1 MTLEEKE
8 MTLSSPALNT
18 YHARTDLGRYGD
30 NGLLLFALQMGL
42 AIEDIDTVAALA
54 LTDGSDDKKCDL
66 VYVDLVNGRA
76 VLAQGYF
83 SSKPRDS
90 APANKASDLN
100 TAAAWLLG
108 ASEVQLPERLRP
120 ARNELHEALRT
131 AQIRRLEV
139 WYVHNLPES
148 KNVQDELDR
157 AGATARA
164 LLKERFPDCSIEDVV
179 ALEVGITTLDRW
191 YATSQVPILVTDEI
205 AVPGSPGFSESGDS
219 WDAYCT
225 SVPASWLTEMFS
237 RYGTGLFSAN
247 VRDYLGSIN
256 SDANINNNIKQTAEN
271 APSRFFAYNNGLT
284 ILVNDLQT
292 PESNG
297 APLTIRGI
305 SIVNGAQTT
314 GALANSKATDVAL
327 GEARVLTRFVKCADQ
342 RVIREIIQYNNSQ
355 NKIEAADFR
364 SNDKIQERL
373 RQEFG
378 LIPDAEYRGGR
389 RGSEKDIIERRPN
402 LIPTQTAAQ
411 AIAAFHGQPNIAYN
425 ETRRIWSSDEVYSQI
440 FPEFITA
447 RHALFCFSLLKA
459 IEEAKF
465 DLTQIASGQRTKV
478 QTAQI
483 DFLRKRG
490 STFLVTTAVS
500 SCLETVLDRAIVD
513 SWRLRFTP
521 NLSAKDAVSQ
531 WRPVLIPLLSFVDQ
545 LEDALTGYL
554 KNNEKTNSSLTRFQ
568 RLVHATRNAIGTDAF
583 AEFSAG
589 VTDNAG

>member
-1 MTLEEKE
+1 MPST
-8 MTLSSPALNT
+8 SPALTT
-18 YHARTDLGRYGD
+18 YKSRTDLSKYGD

-42 AIEDIDTVAALA
+42 AVEDIDSVAALA

-66 VYVDLVNGRA
+66 VYVDLTNGRA
-76 VLAQGYF
+76 IIAQGYI
-83 SSKPRDS
+83 STKAKAS

-108 ASEVQLPERLRP
+108 ADERQLPERLRP
-120 ARNELHEALRT
+120 ARNELHESLRT
-131 AQIRRLEV
+131 GQVRRLEV

-148 KNVQDELDR
+148 ANVQQELDR
-157 AGATARA
+157 AAATARA
-164 LLKERFPDCSIEDVV
+164 LLRERYPDNVLDDVV
-179 ALEVGITTLDRW
+179 AVEVGVATLDRW
-191 YATSQVPILVTDEI
+191 YATSQIPILVTDEI
-205 AVPGSPGFSESGDS
+205 TVPASAGFSETGDA
-219 WDAYCT
+219 WNAFCT
-225 SVPASWLTEMFS
+225 SVPASWLTEMFEK
-237 RYGTGLFSAN
+237 YGTNLFSAN

-256 SDANINNNIKQTAEN
+256 SDANINNNIKQTAEIT
-271 APSRFFAYNNGLT
+271 PGRFFAYNNGLT
-284 ILVNDLQT
+284 ILVNDL
-292 PESNG
+292 
-297 APLTIRGI
+297 APPASTDISFIIRGM

-314 GALANSKATDVAL
+314 GALASSKASSKAL

-373 RQEFG
+373 RQEFS

-389 RGSEKDIIERRPN
+389 RGSEKDVIERRPN

-425 ETRRIWSSDEVYSQI
+425 ETRRIWSSDEVYSQT

-447 RHALFCFSLLKA
+447 RHVLFCYSLLKA

-465 DLTQIASGQRTKV
+465 DLTKTPSNQRTKL
-478 QTAQI
+478 QTTQV

-490 STFLVTTAVS
+490 STFLVATAVS
-500 SCLETVLDRAIVD
+500 SCLETILDRPIVD
-513 SWRLRFTP
+513 SWRLMFSA
-521 NLSAKDAVSQ
+521 NLSPRDAVAKWQ
-531 WRPVLIPLLSFVDQ
+531 PVLLPLLSFVDQ

-554 KNNEKTNSSLTRFQ
+554 KNHEKTASSLARFQ
-568 RLVHATRNAIGTDAF
+568 QLVHATRDVVGEGAF
-583 AEFSAG
+583 AEFRSAI
-589 VTDNAG
+589 TDSSM

>member
-1 MTLEEKE
+1 MAP
-8 MTLSSPALNT
+8 SSPALNT
-18 YHARTDLGRYGD
+18 YQARTDLDRYGD

-42 AIEDIDTVAALA
+42 AIEDIDTVASVA

-66 VYVDLVNGRA
+66 VYVDPANARA
-76 VLAQGYF
+76 ILAQGYF
-83 SSKPRDS
+83 SRKPRDC

-108 ASEVQLPERLRP
+108 AEEDQLPERLRP

-131 AQIRRLEV
+131 AQVRRLEI

-148 KNVQDELDR
+148 VNVQDELDR

-164 LLKERFPDCSIEDVV
+164 LLKERYPDGTLDDVV
-179 ALEVGITTLDRW
+179 SLEVGIATLDRW

-205 AVPGSPGFSESGDS
+205 SVPGGPGFSEDGDA
-219 WDAYCT
+219 WTAYCT
-225 SVPASWLTEMFS
+225 SVPASWLIEMFS
-237 RYGTGLFSAN
+237 RYGTDLFSAN

-271 APSRFFAYNNGLT
+271 APGRFFAYNNGLT
-284 ILVNDLQT
+284 ILVNDLKV
-292 PESNG
+292 PGISG
-297 APLTIRGI
+297 SPLTINGI

-314 GALANSKATDVAL
+314 GALANSKATSAAL

-342 RVIREIIQYNNSQ
+342 RVIREIIQFNNSQ

-373 RQEFG
+373 RLEFQA
-378 LIPDAEYRGGR
+378 IPDAEYRGGR
-389 RGSEKDIIERRPN
+389 RGSERDVIERRPN

-425 ETRRIWSSDEVYSQI
+425 ETRRIWSSDEVYSQT

-447 RHALFCFSLLKA
+447 RHTLFCYSLLKA

-465 DLTQIASGQRTKV
+465 GLTQLPAGKRTKLQNTQV
-478 QTAQI
+478 

-490 STFLVTTAVS
+490 STFLTATAVA
-500 SCLETVLDRAIVD
+500 SCLETILNRAIID
-513 SWRLRFTP
+513 SWRLRFAA
-521 NLSAKDAVSQ
+521 NLSARDAVSKWQ
-531 WRPVLIPLLSFVDQ
+531 PVLLPLLSFVDQ

-554 KNNEKTNSSLTRFQ
+554 KNNEKNNSSLARFQ
-568 RLVHATRNAIGTDAF
+568 QLVHATRDAIGAEAFSEFSSAVTDASF
-583 AEFSAG
+583 
-589 VTDNAG
+589 